1 MAISSSLPVVVH
13 PPVRSISLPTRE
25 HPSSI
30 QVEALLNHLKSCQF
44 SLVSTP
50 VRFAAETIQTG
61 LVGLADLYTCLEEFI
76 TQQALL
82 PNGHG
87 NVVLVEEAL
96 DGSITLLDTCNI
108 AREILLT
115 MNEHVQRLQS
125 ALRRKGRD
133 SSIETSIHAYISY
146 RKNAKK
152 EIIKC
157 LAALK
162 RMDRSNI
169 NSSSPLLDLDHQPS
183 MVAKILRETSTI
195 TISIFRALLEFLSVP
210 ATKTKAGG
218 WSMISKLMPI
228 RSSSSSEK
236 EKKIGNLVGGLD
248 FALYSLV
255 GNLQSTDTRAEV
267 EMAQRM
273 LETFSLT
280 SEGIVGGLDCMFR
293 CLVQHRVSLLNILT
307 Q

>member
-25 HPSSI
+25 HPFSI
-30 QVEALLNHLKSCQF
+30 RVEALLNHLKSCQF
-44 SLVSTP
+44 SLVSGL
-50 VRFAAETIQTG
+50 VRFPAETIQTG
-61 LVGLADLYTCLEEFI
+61 LVGLAELYTCMEEFI

-87 NVVLVEEAL
+87 KKVVEEAL
-96 DGSITLLDTCNI
+96 DGSISLLDTCNI

-115 MNEHVQRLQS
+115 MNEHVQTLQS

-133 SSIETSIHAYISY
+133 SSIETGIHAYISY
-146 RKNAKK
+146 RKKAKK

-162 RMDRSNI
+162 RMDRSDCI
-169 NSSSPLLDLDHQPS
+169 NSSPHLDLDHQPS
-183 MVAKILRETSTI
+183 MVANILRETSTI
-195 TISIFRALLEFLSVP
+195 TISVFRATLEFLSVP

-218 WSMISKLMPI
+218 WSLISKLMPI

-236 EKKIGNLVGGLD
+236 EHKIGNLVGSVD

-255 GNLQSTDTRAEV
+255 GNLQSSDTKAEV
-267 EMAQRM
+267 ESAQRM
-273 LETFSLT
+273 LETFSLK

-293 CLVQHRVSLLNILT
+293 CLVQRRVSLLNILT